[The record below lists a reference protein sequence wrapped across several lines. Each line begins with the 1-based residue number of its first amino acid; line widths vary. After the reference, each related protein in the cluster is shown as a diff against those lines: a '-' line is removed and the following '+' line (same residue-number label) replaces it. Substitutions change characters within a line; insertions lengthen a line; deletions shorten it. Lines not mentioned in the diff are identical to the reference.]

1 MMKAK
6 KYKKRKKHI
15 MKKLSLLL
23 ALLMVFTCC
32 ALASCSE
39 EETSSAPEASS
50 TAPATSSTAP
60 ESSEE
65 APESSEEAPE
75 SSEEEVSTE
84 PEYVKNPDALA
95 TEGAN
100 VAEGKT
106 YTRSLLYR
114 QGGADKS
121 YGWDENA
128 NIAYPDDAND
138 LTDGVIAADDAAYND
153 AAWMGFHLNCPDYA
167 ENNGGWFIVDLEQSY
182 ELSELTLYTGSKFL
196 GSGIAA
202 PTNVEFLV
210 SEDGENWYSVGS
222 VVPTTDET
230 VANAPATIECDVTG
244 RYVKVIMQTPGWAFV
259 SEFTA
264 K

>member
-1 MMKAK
+1 
-6 KYKKRKKHI
+6 

-23 ALLMVFTCC
+23 ALLMIFTCC

-50 TAPATSSTAP
+50 TAPATSSEAP
-60 ESSEE
+60 ATSSEAESSEE
-65 APESSEEAPE
+65 AVE

-84 PEYVKNPDALA
+84 PEYTKNPDAIS
-95 TEGAN
+95 TEGVN

-121 YGWDENA
+121 YGWDPEV

-182 ELSELTLYTGSKFL
+182 VLSELTLYTGSKFL

-210 SEDGENWYSVGS
+210 SEDGEEWYSVGS

-244 RYVKVIMQTPGWAFV
+244 RYVKIVMQTPGWAFV

>member
-1 MMKAK
+1 
-6 KYKKRKKHI
+6 

-23 ALLMVFTCC
+23 ALLLVATCC
-32 ALASCSE
+32 MLASCGE

-50 TAPATSSTAP
+50 TAPAN
-60 ESSEE
+60 SSE
-65 APESSEEAPE
+65 APVASSEPEVESSEEAPE

-84 PEYVKNPDALA
+84 PEYEKNPDAVP

-114 QGGADKS
+114 QGGKEAN

-128 NIAYPDDAND
+128 NITYPDDAND
-138 LTDGVIAADDAAYND
+138 LTDGVIAADDAAYTD

-210 SEDGENWYSVGS
+210 SEDGETWYSVGS

-244 RYVKVIMQTPGWAFV
+244 RYVKVVMQTPGWAFV

>member
-1 MMKAK
+1 
-6 KYKKRKKHI
+6 

-50 TAPATSSTAP
+50 TAPATSSEAP
-60 ESSEE
+60 ATSSEAESSEE
-65 APESSEEAPE
+65 AVE
-75 SSEEEVSTE
+75 SSEEEVSEE
-84 PEYVKNPDALA
+84 PGFVKNPDALA

-114 QGGADKS
+114 QGGADVEW
-121 YGWDENA
+121 GWDENA

-138 LTDGVIAADDAAYND
+138 LTDGVIAADDAAYSD
-153 AAWMGFHLNCPDYA
+153 AAWMGFHMKAPDYA
-167 ENNGGWFIVDLEQSY
+167 ENNGAWFIVDLENSY
-182 ELSELTLYTGSKFL
+182 VLSELTLYTGSIFL

-210 SEDGENWYSVGS
+210 SEDGEEWYSVGS

-244 RYVKVIMQTPGWAFV
+244 RYVKVVMQTPGWAFV

>member
-1 MMKAK
+1 
-6 KYKKRKKHI
+6 
-15 MKKLSLLL
+15 MKKISLLL
-23 ALLMVFTCC
+23 ALLLVATCC
-32 ALASCSE
+32 LLASCGE

-50 TAPATSSTAP
+50 EAPATSSEAP
-60 ESSEE
+60 ATSSEPE
-65 APESSEEAPE
+65 AESSEEAPE
-75 SSEEEVSTE
+75 SSEEESKE
-84 PEYVKNPDALA
+84 PEFEKNPDAIP

-114 QGGADKS
+114 QGGQDVE
-121 YGWDENA
+121 YGWDPDV

-138 LTDGVIAADDAAYND
+138 LTDGVLPADDAAYTD
-153 AAWMGFHLNCPDYA
+153 AAWMGFHKNCPDYA
-167 ENNGGWFIVDLEQSY
+167 ENGGSWFIVDLEQSY
-182 ELSELTLYTGSKFL
+182 QLSELTLYTGSVFL

-202 PTNVEFLV
+202 PTGVEFLV

-244 RYVKVIMQTPGWAFV
+244 RYVKVVMQTPGWAFV

>member
-1 MMKAK
+1 M
-6 KYKKRKKHI
+6 RKI
-15 MKKLSLLL
+15 SLLL
-23 ALLMVFTCC
+23 ALLLVATCC
-32 ALASCSE
+32 LLASCGE
-39 EETSSAPEASS
+39 EETSSAPEVSS
-50 TAPATSSTAP
+50 QAPATSSEAP
-60 ESSEE
+60 ATSSE
-65 APESSEEAPE
+65 AE
-75 SSEEEVSTE
+75 SSEEESKE
-84 PEYVKNPDALA
+84 PEYVKNPDAVS

-114 QGGADKS
+114 QGGADVE
-121 YGWDENA
+121 YGWNPDV
-128 NIAYPDDAND
+128 NIAYPDEGND
-138 LTDGVIAADDAAYND
+138 LTDGVLPADDAAYTD
-153 AAWMGFHLNCPDYA
+153 AAWMGFHKNCPDYA

-182 ELSELTLYTGSKFL
+182 QLSELTLYTGSVFL

-244 RYVKVIMQTPGWAFV
+244 RYVKVVMQTPGWAFV

>member
-1 MMKAK
+1 
-6 KYKKRKKHI
+6 

-23 ALLMVFTCC
+23 ALLMIFTCC

-50 TAPATSSTAP
+50 TAPATSSEAP
-60 ESSEE
+60 ATSSEAESSEE
-65 APESSEEAPE
+65 AVE
-75 SSEEEVSTE
+75 SSEEEVSEE
-84 PEYVKNPDALA
+84 PGFVKNPDALA

-114 QGGADKS
+114 QGGADVEW
-121 YGWDENA
+121 GWDENA
-128 NIAYPDDAND
+128 TIAYPDDAND

-153 AAWMGFHLNCPDYA
+153 AAWMGFHKNAPDYA
-167 ENNGGWFIVDLEQSY
+167 ENNGAWIIVDLENSY
-182 ELSELTLYTGSKFL
+182 VLSELTLYTGSIFL

-210 SEDGENWYSVGS
+210 SEDGEEWYSVGS
-222 VVPTTDET
+222 VIPTTDET
-230 VANAPATIECDVTG
+230 VANAPATIEC
-244 RYVKVIMQTPGWAFV
+244 
-259 SEFTA
+259 
-264 K
+264 